1 MSELTP
7 YIIKDKD
14 AAGNSLSPLSI
25 KENLFQENWLQELL
39 FKHPSILPLGEIDV
53 GYSPAISIGREIANI
68 DNLFISPN
76 GLITIV
82 ETKLW
87 RNPEAHRTVVAQ
99 ILDYAKTLS
108 TWDYSKLD
116 EAVKTDLGRRLGKPK
131 SIYELVKTKKPS
143 LEMNEIEFKQ
153 RVEDGLNDAKFA
165 LLVVGDKI
173 YPAATQLAEVIQ
185 SAPHLQFTLGFVE
198 LRCYKLEK
206 DMDWPLVVIPRIV
219 AKTKETTRA
228 VIKVI
233 YEKKK
238 PEIEVSTIEEE
249 KSRAGYTSPPE
260 FLASLPSDISEIFR
274 LYIERWIKAGYTVY
288 WGKVGFSLRIPWKG
302 KLVTVFDAYPEYAS
316 ILQEKRVKYNDL
328 TNEEYQSYRNELME
342 CPALAIV
349 FSSGKTYIRYEQI
362 SQEELRLLLESTDK
376 VVKAWFERQKNN

>member
-7 YIIKDKD
+7 YVIKDKD
-14 AAGNSLSPLSI
+14 AAGNSLSPLTI

-39 FKHPSILPLGEIDV
+39 FKHPSILPLSEIDV

-108 TWDYSKLD
+108 TWDYGKLD

-198 LRCYKLEK
+198 LRCFRLEQNL
-206 DMDWPLVVIPRIV
+206 DWPLVVIPHIV
-219 AKTKETTRA
+219 AKTKEITRA

-233 YEKKK
+233 YEEKK
-238 PEIEVSTIEEE
+238 PEIQVSTIEGE
-249 KSRAGYTSPPE
+249 KTTTGRVSFPE
-260 FLASLPSDISEIFR
+260 FLASLPSDISDIFR
-274 LYIERWIKAGYTVY
+274 SYIEGWIKAGYTVY
-288 WGKVGFSLRIPWKG
+288 WGIVGFSLRIPWKG
-302 KLVTVFDAYPEYAS
+302 KLVTIFDAYPEYAS
-316 ILQEKRVKYNDL
+316 IFQDKRIKQDNL
-328 TNEEYQSYRNELME
+328 TNEEYQEYRNELME
-342 CPALAIV
+342 CSTIASA
-349 FSSGKTYIRYEQI
+349 FAAGRRYIRYEQI
-362 SQEELRLLLESTDK
+362 SQEELGLLLESTDK
-376 VVKAWFERQKNN
+376 LAKAWFERQKT